1 MKNKIKN
8 GAKECEVVDF
18 EVQCNTTRL
27 KLCFSDVTMD
37 LMGEFVAGTR
47 RNGRFRF
54 HDEF

>member
-27 KLCFSDVTMD
+27 KFM
-37 LMGEFVAGTR
+37 F
-47 RNGRFRF
+47 FRCDDGF
-54 HDEF
+54 DRVVRC